1 MACGVSSVD
10 VKVEVTAIR
19 DVEAYDSTVLHV
31 VIDWPLASCDGEN
44 SARKVHTRKSTI
56 TSLQWPKAL

>member
-1 MACGVSSVD
+1 MACGVTSVD

-31 VIDWPLASCDGEN
+31 VTDWPLASCDGEN
-44 SARKVHTRKSTI
+44 SARNIHPRKSAI
-56 TSLQWPKAL
+56 ISLQWPKVL